1 LALTPGI
8 RLGVYEV
15 VARIGEGGM
24 GQVFRARDT
33 KLDRDVA
40 IKILPE
46 AFAHD
51 ADRLARF
58 QREAKTLASL
68 NHPNVAAI
76 YGLDESGGMT
86 ALVMEL
92 VEGDDLS
99 QRVARS
105 AIPLDEALRIARQIA
120 EALEAAHE
128 QGIIHRDLKPAN
140 VKVRPDG
147 RVKVLDFGLAKAIE
161 TSAEMAGA
169 LSRSPTITTPAMTQA
184 GVILGTAAYMS
195 PEQARGKTVDKRAD
209 IWAFGCVLYEM
220 LAGKGPFT
228 GPTVTDTLAAVLER
242 EPNWDALPPML
253 HPRIHELLRR
263 CLEKDPKKR
272 RRDIADV
279 RMEIEQV
286 VSGSAQTVAPP
297 VDSASPHRAPL
308 AWIVA
313 TVLGLA
319 LTVAVA
325 WPFLSGT
332 AGTPETRVDI
342 STPEA
347 PDPTAF
353 AISPDGRRLVFVA
366 FRNGQTQLF
375 LRSLDG
381 DSTQRS
387 TRPEPRMPAGS
398 TSGRS
403 IRRTRHG

>member
-1 LALTPGI
+1 
-8 RLGVYEV
+8 
-15 VARIGEGGM
+15 
-24 GQVFRARDT
+24 
-33 KLDRDVA
+33 
-40 IKILPE
+40 
-46 AFAHD
+46 
-51 ADRLARF
+51 
-58 QREAKTLASL
+58 
-68 NHPNVAAI
+68 
-76 YGLDESGGMT
+76 
-86 ALVMEL
+86 
-92 VEGDDLS
+92 
-99 QRVARS
+99 
-105 AIPLDEALRIARQIA
+105 
-120 EALEAAHE
+120 
-128 QGIIHRDLKPAN
+128 
-140 VKVRPDG
+140 
-147 RVKVLDFGLAKAIE
+147 
-161 TSAEMAGA
+161 
-169 LSRSPTITTPAMTQA
+169 MTQA

-228 GPTVTDTLAAVLER
+228 GPTVTDTLAAILER
-242 EPNWDALPPML
+242 EPNWGALPPTL

-286 VSGSAQTVAPP
+286 LSGPAQTVAPP
-297 VDSASPHRAPL
+297 VDSASRHRARL

-381 DSTQRS
+381 DSTQPLSGTEAANLPFWSPDGRSVGFFALQELKRIDIDGGLVQTVARAQPGPGATWGPDGMILFAPDAMGPLFQVPASEWGSLSPSPGSARASPRTGPLGFSQAAGSSSS

-398 TSGRS
+398 ISVRS